1 MINSLVKMRTV
12 GKITTSF
19 FVCSILLIITWCS
32 GCTQQNITY
41 MEDFPFT
48 TLEGNTTHLSTFY
61 GKILL
66 LDLMGVNCQ
75 PCTFQMMQLKKI
87 SDNYSRDQVAIL
99 SIDVWVANGE
109 NAELLRQYI
118 TAFHD
123 QVGIDLNWTF
133 GLDDVNGSIQNIY
146 ASRGVPTLYIFDK
159 KGNIYYSHVGYEE
172 YASLA
177 KKLDEVL
184 AKG

>member
-1 MINSLVKMRTV
+1 MMITVVKPTLV
-12 GKITTSF
+12 F
-19 FVCSILLIITWCS
+19 FVCFILLGIIWFS
-32 GCTQQNITY
+32 GCTQEKITY
-41 MEDFPFT
+41 MEDFTFT

-61 GKILL
+61 GKVLL

-75 PCTFQMMQLKKI
+75 PCTFQMMQLIKV
-87 SDNYSRDQVAIL
+87 SENYSSDQVAIL

-109 NAELLRQYI
+109 NIELLRQYI

-133 GLDDVNGSIQNIY
+133 GLDDVNGSIQHIY
-146 ASRGVPTLYIFDK
+146 ASQGVPTLYIFDK

-172 YASLA
+172 YSSIA

>member
-1 MINSLVKMRTV
+1 MVMMSTILKPTLV
-12 GKITTSF
+12 F
-19 FVCSILLIITWCS
+19 FICSTLLIITLCS
-32 GCTQQNITY
+32 GCTQQKITY
-41 MEDFPFT
+41 MEDFTFT

-61 GKILL
+61 GKVLL

-75 PCTFQMMQLKKI
+75 PCTFQMMQLKKVAE
-87 SDNYSRDQVAIL
+87 NYSSDTVAIL
-99 SIDVWVANGE
+99 SIDVWVAGGE

-133 GLDDVNGSIQNIY
+133 GLDDVNGSIENIY
-146 ASRGVPTLYIFDK
+146 ASQGVPTLYIFDK

-172 YASLA
+172 YSSLA